1 MASGDLPDHL
11 LPSAGQSN
19 PFMEKP
25 NPLRWGAT
33 VCGVAGVLGV
43 GEGHLLHR
51 KLIGGVGVFY
61 ADIRKSFSV
70 CPLSAE
76 MLMQ

>member
-1 MASGDLPDHL
+1 MCRVLGAVASGDLPDHL

-51 KLIGGVGVFY
+51 KLIGGVGVFMPT
-61 ADIRKSFSV
+61 SGSLFQCV
-70 CPLSAE
+70 L
-76 MLMQ
+76 